1 MEFIPIKQR
10 KFSIL
15 LLRAYKTF
23 PCYYEYKSR
32 KTSNK
37 ILVFTSARVP
47 SSITTL
53 DAIGRPSSATLTGK
67 LTLPRLK
74 KSSPSRA
81 QISLGK
87 ETEPNRANMFLR
99 SVRTYPRS
107 LHTVTRAS
115 AVRPSTHYAPN
126 EVIRTRQSPCPK
138 IPTKQSHFGNNR
150 RSLSSSIP
158 RLQQLG
164 SAERISTSKM
174 AGDDHYLTLSCPDK
188 AGIVYA
194 VTGLLAKENLTI
206 LDLQQFSDPDSKTFF
221 MRVHFGHASDVS
233 ALQASMATLAA
244 EMSMTYQ
251 IRRVDAK
258 PKVLIMVSKIGH
270 CLNDLLFRVKSGQLK
285 VDVPLIV
292 SNHGEFAE
300 LAKNNG
306 IEFHHLPVTKDTK
319 EQQETQILDLI
330 KQHNIDLVV
339 LARYM
344 QVLSPRLC
352 TEMSGKIINIHHSF
366 LPSFKGAK
374 PYHQAY
380 ERGVKIIGA
389 TAHFVTAD
397 LDEGPI
403 IEQRVARVDHALSPK
418 QLVEEG
424 SNVESQVLAAA
435 VKWWSEK
442 RVFLNGQKTVV
453 FN

>member
-1 MEFIPIKQR
+1 MLLRPTRHCTRPIHSSVRAVAVRQRFQPPTIPFRNRQDAVP
-10 KFSIL
+10 KFSNTQSL
-15 LLRAYKTF
+15 TLR
-23 PCYYEYKSR
+23 R
-32 KTSNK
+32 
-37 ILVFTSARVP
+37 
-47 SSITTL
+47 SITTSTSRFQQ
-53 DAIGRPSSATLTGK
+53 IGS
-67 LTLPRLK
+67 
-74 KSSPSRA
+74 
-81 QISLGK
+81 
-87 ETEPNRANMFLR
+87 TEP
-99 SVRTYPRS
+99 
-107 LHTVTRAS
+107 
-115 AVRPSTHYAPN
+115 
-126 EVIRTRQSPCPK
+126 
-138 IPTKQSHFGNNR
+138 
-150 RSLSSSIP
+150 
-158 RLQQLG
+158 
-164 SAERISTSKM
+164 ERISTSSKM
-174 AGDDHYLTLSCPDK
+174 AGDDHYLTLQCPDK

-206 LDLQQFSDPDSKTFF
+206 LDLQQFSDPASKTFF
-221 MRVHFGHASDVS
+221 MRVHFGHSPELAG
-233 ALQASMATLAA
+233 LQDSMAKLAS
-244 EMSMTYQ
+244 EMQMTYQ

-270 CLNDLLFRVKSGQLK
+270 CLNDLLYRVSSGQLK
-285 VDVPLIV
+285 VELPVIV
-292 SNHGEFAE
+292 SNHPDFLE

-306 IEFHHLPVTKDTK
+306 IEFHHLPVNKDTK

-330 KQHNIDLVV
+330 AKHNIDLVV

-403 IEQRVARVDHALSPK
+403 IEQRIARVDHALSPK
-418 QLVEEG
+418 ELVEEG

-435 VKWWSEK
+435 VKWWSEN